1 MQTLLVVRHGQASAH
16 ARDYDVLSQLGE
28 KQAHIL
34 GEHLAK
40 RGVALDAVVA
50 GPRKRQRDTARILV
64 DAGNAAGAKWP
75 APVLDDHLDEIPLR
89 EILIACLPR
98 WIDTDPVAR
107 ALHERAHGVHTPE
120 QVRDV
125 LIRAMHTWALGDLEH
140 PDVATFGLFCSR
152 VRGAL
157 EAARG
162 RGGNV
167 LVATSAGP
175 VAVAL
180 HLGGHPR
187 TGNPTE
193 IMDLAMAIT
202 NSSVTR
208 LAFRADGGRPRI
220 ESANDAS
227 HLRDEDV
234 TYF

>member
-28 KQAHIL
+28 KQAYIL
-34 GEHLAK
+34 GGHLA
-40 RGVALDAVVA
+40 RGGLQLDAVVA

-64 DAGNAAGAKWP
+64 EAGRAAGARWP
-75 APVLDDHLDEIPLR
+75 TPVFDDDLDEIPLR

-107 ALHERAHGVHTPE
+107 ALHEHRHGVHSPE
-120 QVRDV
+120 EVRDV
-125 LIRAMHTWALGDLEH
+125 LVRAMRTWALGDLEH
-140 PDVATFGLFCSR
+140 PDVVSFDRFRAR
-152 VRGAL
+152 IQRAL

-162 RGGNV
+162 RGASV
-167 LVATSAGP
+167 LCATSAGP

-187 TGNPTE
+187 SGNPTE
-193 IMDLAMAIT
+193 IMDLAMEIT

-208 LAFRADGGRPRI
+208 LHYGTGGSPRI
-220 ESANDAS
+220 DTANDVS
-227 HLRDEDV
+227 HLGSEHV